1 MLKLAYFGAALVV
14 ASVPATAQI
23 VFQDGSATSTAK
35 APTTVKTAKPSKD
48 SDKLVCRSQD
58 TLGSR
63 LDAHQVCMTK
73 EQWAA
78 NEQEAKQKVHDM
90 QVIGYVSH

>member
-1 MLKLAYFGAALVV
+1 MSKLAYLGAALVI
-14 ASVPATAQI
+14 ASVPASAQI
-23 VFQDGSATSTAK
+23 VLQDTADQVA
-35 APTTVKTAKPSKD
+35 APKPVKTAKPSKD
-48 SDKLVCRSQD
+48 SDKLICRSQD
-58 TLGSR
+58 TIGSR
-63 LDAHQVCMTK
+63 LDAHQVCLTK

>member
-1 MLKLAYFGAALVV
+1 MSKLAFLTAALV
-14 ASVPATAQI
+14 AISVPAAAQI
-23 VFQDGSATSTAK
+23 AFGDTDQ
-35 APTTVKTAKPSKD
+35 APKPVKTAKPSKD

-58 TLGSR
+58 SLGSR
-63 LDAHQVCMTK
+63 LDRKQVCMTK

-90 QVIGYVSH
+90 QVIGLTSH